1 MVAETDGK
9 EVRWERKGKARS
21 RWALGVA
28 SGRCFHEAELFWSAS
43 VAHWLESV
51 FCPFC
56 FPLRACVLTW
66 SFLIVSFVRVEK
78 EVLRTLS
85 LRSSRPAPRATSF
98 ISLMCARASDVG

>member
-9 EVRWERKGKARS
+9 EVRWERKGKVRS
-21 RWALGVA
+21 RWTLGVA
-28 SGRCFHEAELFWSAS
+28 SGRCFHEAELFWSVS

-56 FPLRACVLTW
+56 FPLRTCVLTW
-66 SFLIVSFVRVEK
+66 SFLIVSFVHVEK

-85 LRSSRPAPRATSF
+85 LRSSRPAPCATSF